1 MACNYFC
8 KTAIVGSGIDVLL
21 YAYQTAASVFLTR
34 DLRPHPF
41 EFLDDKEKYEHL
53 GFDGHRACDLY
64 DFLLFNLSLAGRVP
78 MCGKVAS
85 VERSG
90 DGELL
95 VVAERGRELKV
106 FAEEIL
112 FAEPEISKD
121 KHTVLDWINVRRGQK
136 HEFDYMETESDFVK
150 QLYFYPT
157 ERVKGAEASG
167 YKDVISIS
175 YLTSDQ
181 LLDYNYSEFIVRKK
195 VRARMEEAGIR
206 GPKNG
211 KDPANPLKQK
221 YYCIR
226 LESGKREVKPLVISK
241 PELPTISST
250 WRGVYLSRDSRLT
263 SDFNGTMD

>member
-1 MACNYFC
+1 MTYNYFC
-8 KTAIVGSGIDVLL
+8 KTALVGNGLDVLL
-21 YAYQTAASVFLTR
+21 YAYQTDTSVFLTR

-41 EFLDDKEKYEHL
+41 DFLENKEEYEHL
-53 GFDGHRACDLY
+53 GFEGHRACDLY

-78 MCGKVAS
+78 LCGKVAS
-85 VERSG
+85 VEQLN
-90 DGELL
+90 DTELL
-95 VVAERGRELKV
+95 VVARGGVELKV
-106 FAEEIL
+106 FADEIL
-112 FAEPEISKD
+112 FAEPEISEN
-121 KHTVLDWINVRRGQK
+121 KHIVLDWIDVRRGQK
-136 HEFDYMETESDFVK
+136 HEFDYMETESDFVR

-157 ERVKGAEASG
+157 KRVSGAKTSG

-195 VRARMEEAGIR
+195 VRAMMEEAGIR

-211 KDPANPLKQK
+211 KDTENPLKQK

-226 LESGKREVKPLVISK
+226 LESNRREVLPLVISK

-250 WRGVYLSRDSRLT
+250 WRGVYLSQDSRLT
-263 SDFNGTMD
+263 SDFSGTMD